1 MHSVAEKVTAFVTR
15 ATAQGTALLLFE
27 HPYAGVQLP
36 AGTVEDDEPHAVAA
50 AREARE
56 ETGLLDLPPGR
67 FLAAVPEPLPDDYY
81 LMLAT
86 TTVYA
91 RPDPTSFDWATI
103 RRGIRVL
110 RHRTIADFSHVTY
123 MEQEQQADPPYVN
136 FQITGW
142 VPSAAIT
149 RQVTRYF
156 YHFPYHGATPTT
168 WWVDTDNHRFRL
180 FWAPLTQLPSLV
192 APQRWW
198 LDILL
203 RSSLAALSPD

>member
-1 MHSVAEKVTAFVTR
+1 
-15 ATAQGTALLLFE
+15 
-27 HPYAGVQLP
+27 
-36 AGTVEDDEPHAVAA
+36 
-50 AREARE
+50 
-56 ETGLLDLPPGR
+56 
-67 FLAAVPEPLPDDYY
+67 
-81 LMLAT
+81 
-86 TTVYA
+86 
-91 RPDPTSFDWATI
+91 
-103 RRGIRVL
+103 L